1 MRVVN
6 VEGIAILDAFGRL
19 EGPVIAE
26 GNTPECVEIARAIN
40 QEVDR
45 LVYSAE
51 CQKIEHRPGKNSE
64 EGKMWALA
72 LGLPETLTQV
82 KDAVWLLN
90 WGCNLP
96 EALVLAELA

>member
-1 MRVVN
+1 MRVIN
-6 VEGIAILDAFGRL
+6 VQGTAILDAFGRL

-26 GNTPECVEIARAIN
+26 GNTPECVTIARAIN
-40 QEVDR
+40 KEVDR

-82 KDAVWLLN
+82 KDAAWLLK
-90 WGCNLP
+90 WGCTAP
-96 EALVLAELA
+96 EALLLAQLA